1 MSSIPL
7 AEGEYVIWSSPR
19 SKAKAISGRMA
30 VGFLIIG
37 FYVFASLVMLVAFT
51 GWPGFIAT
59 ILTFVGI
66 VLANRWYRTRPAF
79 FMTNKHL
86 IDAGVIF
93 KQKIPLASIRGCERY
108 VQEVYTRYGVEKVL
122 TDKVLL
128 LTGGQT
134 VTFGPPL
141 DFDGLWELIH
151 HGVLTNTIQISAL
164 PGLDG
169 EPCPAEKRTDILLL
183 VSSKTDG
190 DEYGPL
196 FIGPSKIIRFT
207 EKLPSML
214 ERILLTVAAAQNSPE
229 ELEHHLQQLVK
240 HPHAGHSL
248 TCERD
253 MTAASVDGNTLS
265 LTTPERV
272 IKMELRPG
280 DVTRTAAFVRMWR
293 PAHPMR

>member
-7 AEGEYVIWSSPR
+7 AEGEYIIWSSPR
-19 SKAKAISGRMA
+19 SKTKAISGRMA
-30 VGFLIIG
+30 VGIFFIG
-37 FYVFASLVMLVAFT
+37 FYVFISLVMLVAFT
-51 GWPGFIAT
+51 GWPGFIVSA
-59 ILTFVGI
+59 LAFVGI
-66 VLANRWYRTRPAF
+66 VLFIRWYRNRPAF

-93 KQKIPLASIRGCERY
+93 KQKVPLASIRGCERY
-108 VQEVYTRYGVEKVL
+108 VQEVYTRYGVERVL

-134 VTFGPPL
+134 ITFGPPL

-151 HGVLTNTIQISAL
+151 HGVLTPTIQISAL
-164 PGLDG
+164 PSLDG
-169 EPCPAEKRTDILLL
+169 ELCPAERRTDVLFLL
-183 VSSKTDG
+183 SSKTDG

-214 ERILLTVAAAQNSPE
+214 ERILLTVAAASNTPD
-229 ELEHHLQQLVK
+229 ELEHHVQQLVK

-248 TCERD
+248 TFDRE
-253 MTAASVDGNTLS
+253 MTAASVDGATLT
-265 LTTPERV
+265 LTAPERV
-272 IKMELRPG
+272 IKMDVRPG